1 MFNITYSTII
11 YTYIDEDVVHFLL
24 LLHVFLFIYND
35 IHTII
40 TSGHPHTWNIL
51 YIDKIWM
58 HGSYA
63 YGPKYG
69 GRSCHPIAPPTCEI
83 YRSKIY
89 LLNLNEY
96 ICYSPTYIIIP
107 IKIFACDMAISL
119 AIYIS
124 SMTL

>member
-1 MFNITYSTII
+1 
-11 YTYIDEDVVHFLL
+11 
-24 LLHVFLFIYND
+24 
-35 IHTII
+35 
-40 TSGHPHTWNIL
+40 
-51 YIDKIWM
+51 M

-63 YGPKYG
+63 YGPEYG

-89 LLNLNEY
+89 LLNLNGY

-119 AIYIS
+119 AIFIS